1 MSVWLTICHHPA
13 HHREFLGLLMATYSL
28 VWSYQT
34 TCALEAL
41 NIPRSTVGQPRATF
55 DLPAIPERER
65 MQLAGNCSLQDNLLA
80 MEKQCHPTLS
90 CLRCVPD
97 IQTLGCDSGAC
108 SVALPSSI
116 LSQKER
122 APETDSKSAGL
133 TVFLCSCAVCLQG
146 MGAWS
151 RLPRSALAP
160 SPSCSLQPWQSLR
173 AWWGCVEEQEHFRAC
188 VVSIRNLVW
197 VVSWLHQKQR
207 RVHNSPMSG

>member
-1 MSVWLTICHHPA
+1 MSVWLAICHHPA
-13 HHREFLGLLMATYSL
+13 HHRGFWGLLMATYSL

-55 DLPAIPERER
+55 DQPAIPERER

-80 MEKQCHPTLS
+80 MEKQCHPTPS

-116 LSQKER
+116 LSRKER
-122 APETDSKSAGL
+122 ESSRDRQQVSRAYCVPVLCACRGWGL
-133 TVFLCSCAVCLQG
+133 GPDHLDLL
-146 MGAWS
+146 WH
-151 RLPRSALAP
+151 LLHLAP
-160 SPSCSLQPWQSLR
+160 CSPGK
-173 AWWGCVEEQEHFRAC
+173 A
-188 VVSIRNLVW
+188 
-197 VVSWLHQKQR
+197 
-207 RVHNSPMSG
+207 